1 MKPSRFGSWLA
12 IAIGALYF
20 LVPLICTFEFSLR
33 MYHIEAKNAAKKA
46 GARGVFNA
54 PCNEDGWI
62 NGAMTADFLEIR
74 KTAERLRDRLAR
86 GKVAHVFGNVA
97 GPISGLMI
105 AQSLAGEKTEFDL
118 GLFSL
123 GRDGLK
129 ADNEQHRRW

>member
-1 MKPSRFGSWLA
+1 LPILGP
-12 IAIGALYF
+12 
-20 LVPLICTFEFSLR
+20 VPGLDGLLL
-33 MYHIEAKNAAKKA
+33 NA
-46 GARGVFNA
+46 G
-54 PCNEDGWI
+54 
-62 NGAMTADFLEIR
+62 
-74 KTAERLRDRLAR
+74 
-86 GKVAHVFGNVA
+86 HVFGNVA